1 MIKLCILLGVILL
14 AGNTMADRWMWDA
27 NPEPVDG
34 YKIYC
39 GTSSRDYATPVDVG
53 KVTEYGIEEL
63 DFIINTTYYC
73 CATAYNTTGESDFS
87 NEAMYRMG
95 ALEMPEV
102 PEGLKITSVLGGVLV
117 NNQATVV
124 ASKADNM
131 SVEKSLSV
139 LASVYVKDIPTKSG
153 NVIKTAKLKKDFKG
167 FITKYSKSY
176 KGEDILGIEYDDDLP
191 NGIALVETTSGT
203 FHTDEIK
210 YVLLAAKE

>member
-1 MIKLCILLGVILL
+1 MTKLCILMSVLLL
-14 AGNTMADRWMWDA
+14 AGNTLADQWTWTA

-39 GTSSRDYATPVDVG
+39 GTSSRDYTEPVDVG
-53 KVTEYGIEEL
+53 NVTVYGIEEL
-63 DFIINTTYYC
+63 DFVINTTYYC

-87 NEAMYRMG
+87 NEAMYRQG

-117 NNQATVV
+117 NNQARIVTNR
-124 ASKADNM
+124 SDIM

-153 NVIKTAKLKKDFKG
+153 NAIKTAKLKKDFKG
-167 FITKYSKSY
+167 FITAYSKSY
-176 KGEDILGIEYDDDLP
+176 KGEDILGVEYDDGLP